1 MGRHRMEAI
10 TSRDRIFPIT
20 QMLIRTKPRRPC
32 KSPQRARKS
41 QKPASQLHQA
51 GAIRGCQRS
60 APNSPPA
67 PILPR
72 FQLRQGLPRQQR
84 QVQARH
90 SRIPTPLAQPS
101 PRARKMQRNQS
112 RSMHHRQ
119 ALHLKL
125 DIPRS
130 CRALSEDCPQVVA
143 QILLPKLLEVEGL
156 SLGRL

>member
-20 QMLIRTKPRRPC
+20 QMLTRTKPRRPC

-51 GAIRGCQRS
+51 GAIRGCQHS

-67 PILPR
+67 RI
-72 FQLRQGLPRQQR
+72 LRQGLPRQQR

-101 PRARKMQRNQS
+101 HRARKMQRNQS

-119 ALHLKL
+119 ALHLRL

-143 QILLPKLLEVEGL
+143 QILLPKLLKVEGL